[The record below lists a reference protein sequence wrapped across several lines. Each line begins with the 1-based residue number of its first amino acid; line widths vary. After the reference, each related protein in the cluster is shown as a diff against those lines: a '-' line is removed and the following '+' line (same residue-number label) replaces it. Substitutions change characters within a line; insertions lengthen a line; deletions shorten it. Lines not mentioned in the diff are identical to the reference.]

1 MIPTMPDYDTIDV
14 NVDQAVATITLNR
27 PDQLNA
33 WDWQM
38 HRELRTAYAALDAS
52 DDVRVIVLTGA
63 GRAFCAGA
71 ALAPKGETF
80 DGSRDPAAWSDRYPG
95 PAADAPDLMTPVIA
109 AINGAA
115 VGAGITMAVS
125 CDIRIAAEDA
135 KIGFVFNRRGVIPDA
150 DLLWSLP
157 RLIGYARAMDLLLTG
172 RIFSGRE
179 AAEVGLVS
187 RAVPKEDVLAVATEV
202 ARDIAV
208 NVAPVSAGITK
219 QVARQFLEETDRRA
233 ALERERILFR
243 WAGQQLDAREG
254 VEAFL
259 QRRPAQW
266 KLSKQT
272 PLPADAKAGS

>member
-1 MIPTMPDYDTIDV
+1 MIPTLPDYGAIDV
-14 NVDQAVATITLNR
+14 SVDQAVATITLNR

-80 DGSRDPAAWSDRYPG
+80 DGSRDPAAWNDRYPG
-95 PAADAPDLMTPVIA
+95 PTADAPDLMTPVIA

-135 KIGFVFNRRGVIPDA
+135 KLGFVFNRRGVIPDA

-187 RAVPKEDVLAVATEV
+187 RAVPKEDVLAVATEM

-219 QVARQFLEETDRRA
+219 QVARQFLEETDRRS

-243 WAGQQLDAREG
+243 WAGQQVDAREG

-272 PLPADAKAGS
+272 PLPPEAKAGS

>member
-1 MIPTMPDYDTIDV
+1 MTAMTFDYEAIEVT
-14 NVDQAVATITLNR
+14 VDHAIATITLNR
-27 PDQLNA
+27 PEQLNA

-52 DDVRVIVLTGA
+52 DDVRVIILTGA

-71 ALAPKGETF
+71 GLAPKGETF
-80 DGSRDPAAWSDRYPG
+80 DGSRDPSAWDARYPG
-95 PAADAPDLMTPVIA
+95 PAREAAELMTPVIA

-115 VGAGITMAVS
+115 VGAGITMAVA
-125 CDIRIAAEDA
+125 CDLRIAAEDA

-179 AAEVGLVS
+179 AAEAGLVS
-187 RAVPKEDVLAVATEV
+187 RAVPRDDVLAVATEM
-202 ARDIAV
+202 ARDIAT
-208 NVAPVSAGITK
+208 NVAPASAAITK
-219 QVARQFLEETDRRA
+219 QLARRFLEVADRKA
-233 ALERERILFR
+233 ALEYERALFR
-243 WAGQQLDAREG
+243 WAGQQADAREG

-266 KLSKQT
+266 QLSKHT
-272 PLPADAKAGS
+272 PWPSEPTIR

>member
-1 MIPTMPDYDTIDV
+1 MIPAMPDYDTIDV
-14 NVDQAVATITLNR
+14 EVDQALATITLNR

-80 DGSRDPAAWSDRYPG
+80 DGSRDPAAWNDRYPG
-95 PAADAPDLMTPVIA
+95 PTADAPDLMTPVIA

-187 RAVPKEDVLAVATEV
+187 RAVPTEDVLAVATEM

-219 QVARQFLEETDRRA
+219 RVARQFLEETDRLA
-233 ALERERILFR
+233 ALERERVLFR
-243 WAGQQLDAREG
+243 WAGQQVDAREG

-272 PLPADAKAGS
+272 PLPPQAMASS

>member
-1 MIPTMPDYDTIDV
+1 MFITRSDYEAITVALDDG
-14 NVDQAVATITLNR
+14 VATITLNR
-27 PDQLNA
+27 PGRLNA

-38 HRELRTAYAALDAS
+38 HRELHTAYAALDDS
-52 DDVRVIVLTGA
+52 DEVRAIVLTGA

-71 ALAPKGETF
+71 GLAPEGATF
-80 DGSRDPAAWSDRYPG
+80 DGSRDPAVWAERYPG
-95 PAADAPDLMTPVIA
+95 PARDPAELMTPVIA

-115 VGAGITMAVS
+115 VGAGITMAVA

-150 DLLWSLP
+150 DLLWYLP

-172 RIFSGRE
+172 RIFTGRE

-187 RAVPKEDVLAVATEV
+187 RAVPRESVLATATEL
-202 ARDIAV
+202 ARDIAA
-208 NVAPVSAGITK
+208 NVAPASAAITK

-233 ALERERILFR
+233 ALERERVLFR
-243 WAGQQLDAREG
+243 WAGQQPDAREG

-259 QRRPAQW
+259 EHRPPRWQ
-266 KLSKQT
+266 LSKHA
-272 PLPADAKAGS
+272 LPPQASPSD

>member
-1 MIPTMPDYDTIDV
+1 MTITRFDYETIEV
-14 NVDQAVATITLNR
+14 TVDRAVATVTLNR

-38 HRELRTAYAALDAS
+38 HRELRTAYADLDDS
-52 DDVRVIVLTGA
+52 DEVRVIILTGA

-71 ALAPKGETF
+71 ALAPSGSTF
-80 DGSRDPAAWSDRYPG
+80 DGSRDPAIWDQRYPG
-95 PAADAPDLMTPVIA
+95 PAREVAELMTPVIA
-109 AINGAA
+109 AINGPA
-115 VGAGITMAVS
+115 VGAGITMAVA

-135 KIGFVFNRRGVIPDA
+135 KLGFVFNRRGVIPDA
-150 DLLWSLP
+150 DLLWYLP

-172 RIFSGRE
+172 RIFTGKE

-187 RAVPKEDVLAVATEV
+187 RAVPKETVLATATDL
-202 ARDIAV
+202 ARDIAA
-208 NVAPVSAGITK
+208 NVAPASAAITK

-243 WAGQQLDAREG
+243 WAGQQPDAREG

-259 QRRPAQW
+259 ERRPARWQ
-266 KLSKQT
+266 LSKHAVPPQVSR
-272 PLPADAKAGS
+272 PE

>member
-1 MIPTMPDYDTIDV
+1 MTAMTFDYEAIEVT
-14 NVDQAVATITLNR
+14 VDHAIATITLNR

-52 DDVRVIVLTGA
+52 DDVRVIILTGA

-80 DGSRDPAAWSDRYPG
+80 DGSRDPSAWDARYPG
-95 PAADAPDLMTPVIA
+95 PAREAAELMTPVIA

-115 VGAGITMAVS
+115 VGAGITMAVA
-125 CDIRIAAEDA
+125 CDLRIAAEDA

-179 AAEVGLVS
+179 AAEAGLVS
-187 RAVPKEDVLAVATEV
+187 RAVPRDDVLAVATEM
-202 ARDIAV
+202 ARDIAT
-208 NVAPVSAGITK
+208 NVAPASAAITK
-219 QVARQFLEETDRRA
+219 QLARRFLEVTDRRA
-233 ALERERILFR
+233 ALEYERVLFR
-243 WAGQQLDAREG
+243 WAGQQADAREG

-266 KLSKQT
+266 QLSKHT
-272 PLPADAKAGS
+272 PWPSEPAIR

>member
-1 MIPTMPDYDTIDV
+1 MTNITFDYQTIEV
-14 NVDQAVATITLNR
+14 TIDQAVATITLNR
-27 PDQLNA
+27 PEQLNA

-80 DGSRDPAAWSDRYPG
+80 DGSRDPAAWNERYPG
-95 PAADAPDLMTPVIA
+95 PALDAHELMTPVIA

-115 VGAGITMAVS
+115 VGAGITMAVA
-125 CDIRIAAEDA
+125 CDLRIAAEDA

-187 RAVPKEDVLAVATEV
+187 RAVPRDEVLVAATEM

-208 NVAPVSAGITK
+208 NVAPVSAAITK
-219 QVARQFLEETDRRA
+219 QVARRFLEEADRTA
-233 ALERERILFR
+233 ALERERVLFR
-243 WAGQQLDAREG
+243 WAGQQADAREG

-259 QRRPAQW
+259 ERRPARW
-266 KLSKQT
+266 RLPKHT
-272 PLPADAKAGS
+272 PWPPEISAAG

>member
-1 MIPTMPDYDTIDV
+1 MTAMTFEYEAIEVT
-14 NVDQAVATITLNR
+14 VDHAIATITLNR
-27 PDQLNA
+27 PEQLNA

-52 DDVRVIVLTGA
+52 DDVRVIILTGA

-71 ALAPKGETF
+71 GLAPKGETF
-80 DGSRDPAAWSDRYPG
+80 DGSRDPSAWDARYPG
-95 PAADAPDLMTPVIA
+95 PAREAAELMTPVIA

-115 VGAGITMAVS
+115 VGAGITMAVA
-125 CDIRIAAEDA
+125 CDLRIAAEDA

-179 AAEVGLVS
+179 AAEAGLVS
-187 RAVPKEDVLAVATEV
+187 RAVPRDDVLAVATEM
-202 ARDIAV
+202 ARDIAT
-208 NVAPVSAGITK
+208 NVAPASAAITK
-219 QVARQFLEETDRRA
+219 QLARRFLEVADRRA
-233 ALERERILFR
+233 ALEYERALFR
-243 WAGQQLDAREG
+243 WAGQQADAREG

-266 KLSKQT
+266 QLSKHT
-272 PLPADAKAGS
+272 PWPSEPTIR